1 LPTRAPIVPI
11 HNMSTPNTP
20 VSGEIVYPFDHDR
33 LRRYLRV
40 RGLILWLGALG
51 MLGAL
56 FGFVA
61 VGKTLDSRRL
71 GAPAKIIAAARSAGL
86 GFGCGALVGAFCYC
100 VLTHVRSATEART
113 VSLRVNGPFV
123 RLKTGGFTHVDRK
136 VHFRSIIDYAVIDG
150 PLRRRFGL
158 QTLQMTVPAGVP
170 NGLIQLTGLRDCER
184 VRDELA
190 ALDAAREHLT
200 G

>member
-1 LPTRAPIVPI
+1 
-11 HNMSTPNTP
+11 MSTPNTP
-20 VSGEIVYPFDHDR
+20 ASAEIVYTFDHDR

-40 RGLILWLGALG
+40 RGFILWVGTLAFLGAL
-51 MLGAL
+51 LGFPAA
-56 FGFVA
+56 GR
-61 VGKTLDSRRL
+61 TLDSPRFDV
-71 GAPAKIIAAARSAGL
+71 PTKIIAASRAAGI
-86 GFGCGALVGAFCYC
+86 GFGCGALIGAFCYLT
-100 VLTHVRSATEART
+100 LTHFRSSAEART
-113 VSLRVNGPFV
+113 LSLRVDGPFV
-123 RLKTGGFTHVDRK
+123 RLKTGGFTHTDRK
-136 VHFRSIIDYAVIDG
+136 LHFRSIIDYSVVDG

-190 ALDAAREHLT
+190 ALDAAREHLN

>member
-1 LPTRAPIVPI
+1 
-11 HNMSTPNTP
+11 MSTPTNP
-20 VSGEIVYPFDHDR
+20 VPDEIVYSFDHDR

-40 RGLILWLGALG
+40 RGLILWLGVLG

-56 FGFVA
+56 FGFAA
-61 VGKTLDSRRL
+61 VGKKLDSRRL
-71 GAPAKIIAAARSAGL
+71 DVPAKIFAASRSVGI
-86 GFGCGALVGAFCYC
+86 GFGCGALIGAFCYC
-100 VLTHVRSATEART
+100 ALTHVRSATEARA

-123 RLKTGGFTHVDRK
+123 RLKTGGFMHVDRK
-136 VHFRSIIDYAVIDG
+136 VHFRSIIDYSVIDG

-184 VRDELA
+184 VRDELS

>member
-1 LPTRAPIVPI
+1 
-11 HNMSTPNTP
+11 MSTPNTP
-20 VSGEIVYPFDHDR
+20 ASPEIVYTFDHDR

-40 RGLILWLGALG
+40 RGLILWIGTLGALG
-51 MLGAL
+51 ALLGFPA
-56 FGFVA
+56 A
-61 VGKTLDSRRL
+61 GKKLDSSRYDVRT
-71 GAPAKIIAAARSAGL
+71 KIIAASRAAGI
-86 GFGCGALVGAFCYC
+86 GFATGALLGAFCY
-100 VLTHVRSATEART
+100 VTLTHFRSASEARAA
-113 VSLRVNGPFV
+113 SLRVDGPFV
-123 RLKTGGFTHVDRK
+123 LLKTGGFMRINRK

-158 QTLQMTVPAGVP
+158 QTLQMTVPTGVP

-190 ALDAAREHLT
+190 ALDAAREHLN

>member
-1 LPTRAPIVPI
+1 
-11 HNMSTPNTP
+11 MSTPNTP
-20 VSGEIVYPFDHDR
+20 ASAEIVYSFDHDR

-40 RGLILWLGALG
+40 RGFILWVGALGALG
-51 MLGAL
+51 AF
-56 FGFVA
+56 FGLPA
-61 VGKTLDSRRL
+61 AGKKLEISRLDV
-71 GAPAKIIAAARSAGL
+71 PTKIIAAARSTGI
-86 GFGCGALVGAFCYC
+86 GFGCGALIGAFCYLT
-100 VLTHVRSATEART
+100 LTHFRSSTEARAF
-113 VSLRVNGPFV
+113 SLRVDGPFV
-123 RLKTGGFTHVDRK
+123 RLKTGGFMHTDRK
-136 VHFRSIIDYAVIDG
+136 IHFRSVIDYSVVDG

-190 ALDAAREHLT
+190 ALDAAREHLN

>member
-1 LPTRAPIVPI
+1 
-11 HNMSTPNTP
+11 MSTPNT
-20 VSGEIVYPFDHDR
+20 SASAEIVYAFDSDR

-40 RGLILWLGALG
+40 RGFILWVGALGALG
-51 MLGAL
+51 SL
-56 FGFVA
+56 FGFIA
-61 VGKTLDSRRL
+61 AGKKLESSRLDV
-71 GAPAKIIAAARSAGL
+71 PTKIIAAARATGI
-86 GFGCGALVGAFCYC
+86 GFGCGALIGAFCYLT
-100 VLTHVRSATEART
+100 LTHARSATEART
-113 VSLRVNGPFV
+113 ASLRVDGPFV
-123 RLKTGGFTHVDRK
+123 RLKTGGFTHTDRK
-136 VHFRSIIDYAVIDG
+136 VHFRSIIDYSIIDG

-190 ALDAAREHLT
+190 ALDAAREHLN